1 MGVLYFLL
9 ISLGIILLYI
19 AQTVLS
25 DRNEKKEA
33 EERRIADLQNDVKEE
48 LDGIT
53 EYADRFGD
61 KFYDSLMDFAS
72 KMEKLCLD
80 DVKVDLKPYDTYNIK
95 RLQESFSPLRE
106 PFSPLG
112 KLLGRIVI
120 NKNLEPR
127 FMVSAPSTIPSRA
140 DIQLEAALTIDEVK
154 ELADKC
160 RKIKMDVDIEAF
172 RKDKVRKAINNK

>member
-33 EERRIADLQNDVKEE
+33 EERRIANLQHDVKDE
-48 LDGIT
+48 LNEIT

-95 RLQESFSPLRE
+95 RLQES
-106 PFSPLG
+106 FSPLG

>member
-9 ISLGIILLYI
+9 ISLGIILLDI

-95 RLQESFSPLRE
+95 RLQESFSPL
-106 PFSPLG
+106 G

>member
-95 RLQESFSPLRE
+95 RLQESFSPL
-106 PFSPLG
+106 G

>member
-9 ISLGIILLYI
+9 ISLGIILLYL

-25 DRNEKKEA
+25 ESNEKKEA

-95 RLQESFSPLRE
+95 RLQESFSPL
-106 PFSPLG
+106 G

>member
-9 ISLGIILLYI
+9 ISLGIAFLCL
-19 AQTVLS
+19 AQSVLS
-25 DRNEKKEA
+25 DRIEKKEA

-95 RLQESFSPLRE
+95 RLRE

-112 KLLGRIVI
+112 KLLGRMVI

-154 ELADKC
+154 KLADKC
-160 RKIKMDVDIEAF
+160 RKIKMDIDIEAF

>member
-72 KMEKLCLD
+72 KMEKLSLD

-95 RLQESFSPLRE
+95 RLQES
-106 PFSPLG
+106 FSPLG

>member
-1 MGVLYFLL
+1 MEFLYFMLIAL
-9 ISLGIILLYI
+9 GISL
-19 AQTVLS
+19 AALS
-25 DRNEKKEA
+25 IQAWSDHVEEKEA

-95 RLQESFSPLRE
+95 RLQESFSPL
-106 PFSPLG
+106 G

-140 DIQLEAALTIDEVK
+140 DIQLEAALTIDE
-154 ELADKC
+154 LALSK
-160 RKIKMDVDIEAF
+160 RYM
-172 RKDKVRKAINNK
+172 

>member
-9 ISLGIILLYI
+9 ISLGIAFLCF
-19 AQTVLS
+19 AQSVLS

-95 RLQESFSPLRE
+95 RLQESFSPL
-106 PFSPLG
+106 G

>member
-9 ISLGIILLYI
+9 ISLGIAFLCL
-19 AQTVLS
+19 AQLVLS

-95 RLQESFSPLRE
+95 RLQESFS
-106 PFSPLG
+106 SLG
-112 KLLGRIVI
+112 KFLGRIVI

>member
-9 ISLGIILLYI
+9 ISLGIILLYL

-72 KMEKLCLD
+72 KMEKLSLD

-95 RLQESFSPLRE
+95 RLQES
-106 PFSPLG
+106 FSPLG

>member
-9 ISLGIILLYI
+9 ISLGIILLYL

-95 RLQESFSPLRE
+95 RLQESFSPL
-106 PFSPLG
+106 G

>member
-9 ISLGIILLYI
+9 ISLGIAFLCL
-19 AQTVLS
+19 AQSVLS

-95 RLQESFSPLRE
+95 RLQESFSPL
-106 PFSPLG
+106 G

>member
-9 ISLGIILLYI
+9 ISLCIILLYI

-95 RLQESFSPLRE
+95 RLQESFSPL
-106 PFSPLG
+106 G

>member
-1 MGVLYFLL
+1 MGVLYILL
-9 ISLGIILLYI
+9 ISLGIVFLCL
-19 AQTVLS
+19 AQSVLS

-72 KMEKLCLD
+72 KMEKLSLD
-80 DVKVDLKPYDTYNIK
+80 DVKVDLKPYDIYNIK
-95 RLQESFSPLRE
+95 YLQES
-106 PFSPLG
+106 FSPLG

>member
-95 RLQESFSPLRE
+95 RLQESFSPL
-106 PFSPLG
+106 G

-160 RKIKMDVDIEAF
+160 RKIKMDVDIETF

>member
-1 MGVLYFLL
+1 MGFLYFLL
-9 ISLGIILLYI
+9 ISLGIILLYL

-33 EERRIADLQNDVKEE
+33 EERRSADLQNDVKEE

-95 RLQESFSPLRE
+95 RLRE

>member
-95 RLQESFSPLRE
+95 RLRE

>member
-9 ISLGIILLYI
+9 ISLGIALLCL
-19 AQTVLS
+19 AQAELS

-33 EERRIADLQNDVKEE
+33 EERRIANLKNDVKEE

-61 KFYDSLMDFAS
+61 KFYDSLMDFAN
-72 KMEKLCLD
+72 KMEKLYLD
-80 DVKVDLKPYDTYNIK
+80 DVKVDLKPYDIYNAK
-95 RLQESFSPLRE
+95 LLQESFS
-106 PFSPLG
+106 SLG

>member
-9 ISLGIILLYI
+9 ISLGIALLCL
-19 AQTVLS
+19 AQAELS
-25 DRNEKKEA
+25 VRNEKKEA
-33 EERRIADLQNDVKEE
+33 EERRIASLQNDVKEE

-72 KMEKLCLD
+72 KMEKLYLD
-80 DVKVDLKPYDTYNIK
+80 DVKVDLKPYDIYNAK
-95 RLQESFSPLRE
+95 LLQESFS
-106 PFSPLG
+106 SLG